1 MEILG
6 TVACEHNG
14 WKMQKVTNLIRRRP
28 VGVKWRLRC
37 QNRCESASIQ
47 AGIRWG
53 LDLLRVW
60 YSLAELFR
68 RRNGGEKRWLN
79 LRRSI
84 SVSSPILFAATFPT
98 TTLLTSAHAEDVPG
112 PRVSGQPAGLQ
123 AGAR

>member
-47 AGIRWG
+47 AGISARQG
-53 LDLLRVW
+53 GIEHIRVVGESDAQHPGSSW
-60 YSLAELFR
+60 ARINRGESGRDQEQC
-68 RRNGGEKRWLN
+68 GGKESRHG
-79 LRRSI
+79 
-84 SVSSPILFAATFPT
+84 
-98 TTLLTSAHAEDVPG
+98 HAEA
-112 PRVSGQPAGLQ
+112 PRTHRAKPFRPS
-123 AGAR
+123 R